1 MCIVLWAWHN
11 SSVSQLTSL
20 RHRKRTETWTAL
32 HDAATRLTLEKGPE
46 SVTVEQIANI
56 ANVSPR
62 TFFNYFST
70 KEDAILGLQEPSIDE
85 QLLEEFSADH
95 DLLEQVSRLLIAVVH
110 STEGGDAGSSRRVE
124 VLTAFPLLRQRR
136 FAYFLQVERLV
147 REVVAAA
154 IADSG
159 RWQAALSRNSAE
171 DVARM
176 IVLVAGAPMR
186 YAIQQ
191 SVDSPTIENQF
202 QALDGAT
209 ALLREVLEEIQ

>member
-1 MCIVLWAWHN
+1 M
-11 SSVSQLTSL
+11 SQLVSL
-20 RHRKRTETWTAL
+20 RTRKRNETWTAL
-32 HDAATRLTLEKGPE
+32 HDAAARLTLEKGPD
-46 SVTVEQIANI
+46 SVTVEQIATL

-62 TFFNYFST
+62 TFFNYFGT

-110 STEGGDAGSSRRVE
+110 STEGGEPEASLRLE
-124 VLTAFPLLRQRR
+124 VITAYPYLRQRR
-136 FAYFLQVERLV
+136 FAYFLQVEQLV
-147 REVVAAA
+147 REVVAEQIAA
-154 IADSG
+154 TG
-159 RWQAALSRNSAE
+159 RWQAALSRHSAE

-186 YAIQQ
+186 YAMQQ
-191 SVDSPTIENQF
+191 AADSPTIHNQF

-209 ALLREVLEEIQ
+209 ALLREVLEEIR

>member
-1 MCIVLWAWHN
+1 M
-11 SSVSQLTSL
+11 SQLISL
-20 RHRKRTETWTAL
+20 RERKRTETWTAL

-46 SVTVEQIANI
+46 AVTVEQVAAS

-70 KEDAILGLQEPSIDE
+70 KEDAILGLQEPSID
-85 QLLEEFSADH
+85 QRLLEEFSPEH

-110 STEGGDAGSSRRVE
+110 STEGGAPEASRRIE
-124 VLTAFPLLRQRR
+124 VLTAYPYLRQRR
-136 FAYFLQVERLV
+136 YAYFLRVEQLV

-154 IADSG
+154 LTDSG
-159 RWQAALSRNSAE
+159 RWQAALSRNPAE

-186 YAIQQ
+186 YAMQQ
-191 SVDSPTIENQF
+191 AADAPTIEIQF
-202 QALDGAT
+202 AALDGAT
-209 ALLREVLEEIQ
+209 ALLREVLEEIR